1 MKSCQRGKPTLTV
14 GENTCFIMSK
24 KSTPPPKYRDAET
37 GHYVPKEYADKHPKT
52 TVKET
57 SKPNKK

>member
-1 MKSCQRGKPTLTV
+1 
-14 GENTCFIMSK
+14 MSK

-37 GHYVPKEYADKHPKT
+37 GEFVTKQYAEKHPKT

-57 SKPNKK
+57 SKPKK